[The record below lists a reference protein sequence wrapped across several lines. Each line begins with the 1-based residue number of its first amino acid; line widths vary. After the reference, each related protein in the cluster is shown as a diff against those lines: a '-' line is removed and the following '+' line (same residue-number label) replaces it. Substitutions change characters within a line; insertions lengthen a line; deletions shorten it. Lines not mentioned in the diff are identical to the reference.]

1 MVEDADFYDDME
13 IEKLVEMEAMAMA
26 RKRTGDKV
34 DISMEDTAMSVNVNR
49 MVNNVRNVDSDG
61 AARGINDHTI
71 QIEERLL
78 EEENDVEIDMD
89 IPIPPSPPH
98 SQNNY
103 IDLLTPPSL
112 EEIGTNN
119 VSKKEVDDESDDV
132 NARDLDGVELS
143 TPSPLPSSSPPGNQ
157 LLTFQRIEE
166 EINDMLKND
175 NSDKLNSYD
184 FVINAVTK
192 KIIKFTCKKT
202 CIVAVLTVIDT
213 GSTQYNARFHSD
225 LCEEIIGMTASE
237 YRKKEK
243 TMSKEE
249 KTAFKLEVCKLF
261 KKLDKPLLYT
271 IRYDSDPDYAHTA
284 KTEDLNGSVSPIRS
298 EGDGYANN
306 STANSLTGTG
316 SQKAWG
322 KHPLLIIAKSDPEE
336 LQD

>member
-166 EINDMLKND
+166 EITDLKGE
-175 NSDKLNSYD
+175 LAEC
-184 FVINAVTK
+184 AVTK
-192 KIIKFTCKKT
+192 
-202 CIVAVLTVIDT
+202 A
-213 GSTQYNARFHSD
+213 
-225 LCEEIIGMTASE
+225 
-237 YRKKEK
+237 EK
-243 TMSKEE
+243 RRTLS
-249 KTAFKLEVCKLF
+249 
-261 KKLDKPLLYT
+261 
-271 IRYDSDPDYAHTA
+271 R
-284 KTEDLNGSVSPIRS
+284 G
-298 EGDGYANN
+298 
-306 STANSLTGTG
+306 
-316 SQKAWG
+316 
-322 KHPLLIIAKSDPEE
+322 
-336 LQD
+336 